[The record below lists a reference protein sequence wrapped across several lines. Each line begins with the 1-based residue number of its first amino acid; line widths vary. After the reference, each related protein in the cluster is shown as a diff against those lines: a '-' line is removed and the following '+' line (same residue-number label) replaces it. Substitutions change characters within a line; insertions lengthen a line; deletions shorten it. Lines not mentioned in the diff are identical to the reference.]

1 MPRSGHLALLLR
13 LEATRLG
20 DAFRHP
26 RAGTWAGVLL
36 PAALVVGGLWLA
48 GESWR
53 PDVREGNGRFGLGLL
68 AAAPVALQAYTLLFR
83 PGDDGFLRR
92 LGIPAR
98 SIFGLRALRLLAVAL
113 ATALA
118 LMIPRVAT
126 GGGVGAPLAV
136 ALASALVAWAVSCW
150 KFAGAAELTVKP
162 GHRPGL
168 LSKSMG
174 FDPDLVKAGPLV
186 FAPVLPAVAGGVA
199 ALLAGIDFGATLPV
213 RAAILIALSFLLLP
227 SAAKRFER
235 AIPRFGPHA
244 GELAYAPP
252 PEAGDSHLVIGRGLA
267 RVLPRRAGAV
277 RARDAVVVDRRF
289 RWAGRAVAPLAVFAV
304 LALIRAGDD
313 AAVRGWVTLA
323 CGALLAAQGMAVVAL
338 GRSERGRARWL
349 DRASGLTLA
358 DRLLGR
364 WAAAFGL
371 SLGLVIPL
379 SVGWAVSVST
389 SPGWWWIAGAAA
401 GAALASAAS
410 VAAAGR

>member
-1 MPRSGHLALLLR
+1 MPRSGHLPLLLR

-53 PDVREGNGRFGLGLL
+53 PDVGDGNGRFGLGLI
-68 AAAPVALQAYTLLFR
+68 AAAPVALQAYTVLFR

-98 SIFGLRALRLLAVAL
+98 ALFAQRALRLLLVAL

-118 LMIPRVAT
+118 LMIPRVAA
-126 GGGVGAPLAV
+126 GEVAAPLAV
-136 ALASALVAWAVSCW
+136 ALTSALVAWAVSLW

-162 GHRPGL
+162 SRRPGL
-168 LSKSMG
+168 LSKSMAL
-174 FDPDLVKAGPLV
+174 DPELVKAGPLV
-186 FAPVLPAVAGGVA
+186 FAPILPVIAGGIA
-199 ALLAGIDFGATLPV
+199 ALLAGIDVGATLPV
-213 RAAILIALSFLLLP
+213 RAAVLIAVALLLFP
-227 SAAKRFER
+227 VAARRFER
-235 AIPRFGPHA
+235 AVPRFGPHG

-313 AAVRGWVTLA
+313 AAVRGWVALA
-323 CGALLAAQGMAVVAL
+323 CGAMLAAQGVAVVAL
-338 GRSERGRARWL
+338 GRSERGRLRWL
-349 DRASGLTLA
+349 DRASGLTMA

-379 SVGWAVSVST
+379 SIGWAVSVPT
-389 SPGWWWIAGAAA
+389 SPGWWWIAGAAG